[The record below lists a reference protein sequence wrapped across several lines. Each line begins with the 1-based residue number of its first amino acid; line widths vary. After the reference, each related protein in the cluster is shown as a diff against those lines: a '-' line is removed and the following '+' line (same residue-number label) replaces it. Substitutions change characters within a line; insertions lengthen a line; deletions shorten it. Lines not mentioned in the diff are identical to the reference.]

1 MTAQS
6 TGDALVHAGDR
17 TPAAARAPKPAGF
30 LKRWLL
36 PPHLQLALRVLR
48 GQEPRAH
55 RTRFYREVVGSL
67 LPIEIQMALLGL
79 WYRIDGL
86 DVSNNRTLRRKH
98 ADRQRCFVIGNG
110 PSIGDMDLSVLAGEV
125 TIGANSFYK
134 HKDAVAV
141 GLDYLC
147 IGDATFWEDTPK
159 AVEWH
164 RIIESKMPD
173 TTMMFHADARALI
186 RRHGLYSGNQVHL
199 YRHGITVS
207 SPELVHYDFTKPLN
221 VGHCAGSRLA
231 IPLAVYLGFR
241 EIYLLGFDASWL
253 DAYEGS
259 YHFYETHQQW
269 PEFDSQAAD
278 GRHPRYADQLINA
291 LRDFDSHQLLAES
304 APLHG
309 ARILNAGRGGRLD
322 MYPRVAFESLF

>member
-1 MTAQS
+1 VSAQS
-6 TGDALVHAGDR
+6 PGGTMLGTNAKLPARGDAPR
-17 TPAAARAPKPAGF
+17 PASFFARWF
-30 LKRWLL
+30 L
-36 PPHLQLALRVLR
+36 PPYVQYALRVLR

-55 RTRFYREVVGSL
+55 RTRFYRDLVGTLVPTEV
-67 LPIEIQMALLGL
+67 QMALLGL
-79 WYRIDGL
+79 RYGLRGL
-86 DVSNNRTLRRKH
+86 DVSNNRRLHMRH

-110 PSIGDMDLSVLAGEV
+110 PSLKDMDLSILADEV

-134 HKDAVAV
+134 HKDAEAI

-147 IGDATFWEDTPK
+147 IGDATFWEDTEK

-164 RIIESKMPD
+164 RIIASKMPD

-186 RRHGLYSGNQVHL
+186 ARHELYPEHAL
-199 YRHGITVS
+199 HHYRHGITVS
-207 SPELVHYDFTKPLN
+207 APELVHFDFTKPLN
-221 VGHCAGSRLA
+221 VGHTAGSRLA
-231 IPLAVYLGFR
+231 IPLAFYLGFR

-259 YHFYETHQQW
+259 YHFYDTHQQW

-291 LRDFDSHQLLAES
+291 LRDFDSHALLAES
-304 APLHG
+304 ASMHG
-309 ARILNAGRGGRLD
+309 VNIFNAGRGGRLD
-322 MYPRVAFESLF
+322 MYPRVDFESLF